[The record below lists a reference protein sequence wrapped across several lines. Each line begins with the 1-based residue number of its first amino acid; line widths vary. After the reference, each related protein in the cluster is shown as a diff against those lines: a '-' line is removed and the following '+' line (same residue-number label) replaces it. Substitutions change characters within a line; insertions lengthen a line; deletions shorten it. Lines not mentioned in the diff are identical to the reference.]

1 LIRQGSNAP
10 GGDAAAA
17 RPALLDAVT
26 QRARIK
32 GATPFMRELMEG
44 SPLKPQQSFALREAF
59 SESDLPMRVD
69 IVDAAD
75 LPAKWDIRVW
85 PL

>member
-1 LIRQGSNAP
+1 ML
-10 GGDAAAA
+10 
-17 RPALLDAVT
+17 
-26 QRARIK
+26 
-32 GATPFMRELMEG
+32 ELMEG
-44 SPLKPQQSFALREAF
+44 PQLKPQQSFALREAF

-69 IVDAAD
+69 IVDTAD